1 MILIIGGGITGLAAA
16 YELARRGIPFRLH
29 ESSASVGGL
38 IRTGHHAGFT
48 IDSGPDS
55 ILAQKPAALQLCE
68 EVGLGARVQRSTP
81 PRTSF
86 VLKDGRLHPLPFR
99 SVLGIPTTIGGLAR
113 YDLLPPPARA
123 RIALEPLVPRGS
135 RDDESVASF
144 FRRRF
149 GPATVDLIAEPLLG
163 GIHAGD
169 IDRLSV
175 QSLFPRL
182 VQAERARGR
191 VLLSLRRRS
200 PSDPSGVFRSLAGG
214 MGELVD
220 AIVSRLPYG
229 SVQLESAATALG
241 RDGASWAVN
250 HPGGITA
257 ARAVLI
263 AAPAHVAAHLLAPVD
278 PDAAAICRQVPYV
291 STASVALG
299 FRREDVGHPLAGS
312 GFVVAR
318 RYADARITAC
328 TWVSSKW
335 AGRAP
340 KGHVLLRAFLG
351 GAHDPH
357 VVDLSDEE
365 LLNTAIRDLSATLGI
380 TGDPVVTRVARW
392 RNAGAQHNVGHRA
405 AMSALA
411 SRLRGWAGLFVAG
424 SGFESIGIPDCV
436 SHGRAAAAAAAEYV
450 RS

>member
-1 MILIIGGGITGLAAA
+1 VILIIGGGITGLAAA
-16 YELARRGIPFRLH
+16 YELARRSIPFRLH
-29 ESSASVGGL
+29 ESSASLGGL
-38 IRTGHHAGFT
+38 IRTEHQAGFT

-68 EVGLGARVQRSTP
+68 EVGLGPRVQRTTP

-86 VLKDGRLHPLPFR
+86 VLKDGRLHPLPGR

-113 YDLLPPPARA
+113 YDLLPSRARA
-123 RIALEPLVPRGS
+123 RIALEPLVPRGGG
-135 RDDESVASF
+135 DDESVASF

-149 GPATVDLIAEPLLG
+149 GRATVDLIAEPLLG
-163 GIHAGD
+163 GIHAGYV
-169 IDRLSV
+169 DRLSV

-200 PSDPSGVFRSLAGG
+200 SSDPSGIFRSLAGG

-220 AIVSRLPYG
+220 AIVSRLPHG
-229 SVQLESAATALG
+229 SVQLDSAAAALR
-241 RDGASWAVN
+241 RDGASWAVD
-250 HPGGITA
+250 HPGGDTA
-257 ARAVLI
+257 ARAVVI
-263 AAPAHVAAHLLAPVD
+263 AAPAHVAAHLLAAVD

-299 FRREDVGHPLAGS
+299 FRRQDVGHPLAGS

-365 LLNTAIRDLSATLGI
+365 LVNTAIRDLSATLGI
-380 TGDPVVTRVARW
+380 TGGPVVTRVARW

-405 AMSALA
+405 ATAALA
-411 SRLRGWAGLFVAG
+411 SRLRGWPGLFVAG